1 MSKLRLPHRGLP
13 ALAPFL
19 WLAAFF
25 LFPFV
30 LVAKLSLSDIAL
42 AMPPY
47 APRLDLSKG
56 LDGVSTFLHGLD
68 FDAYRHMVE
77 DGVYAAAYLSSLK
90 FAAIGTGILLLVG
103 YPMAYGMARY
113 PPKVRQALLMM
124 VVLPFWTSFL
134 IRIYAWIAI
143 LKPEGLL
150 NAALGWLGLPP
161 VALMD
166 NDPAVIIGLVYAYL
180 PFMVLP
186 LYSVLE
192 RQDESLLEAASDLGC
207 TQFEAFWRVTFPLSL
222 PGVAA
227 GALLCFIPMVGEFVI
242 PDLLGGSSTLMLG
255 KTIWTEFFANRD
267 WPAASA
273 VAIILLA
280 TLIAPIL
287 IYQRQQAK
295 LLDAQ

>member
-1 MSKLRLPHRGLP
+1 MSKLRPRHRGLP

-90 FAAIGTGILLLVG
+90 FATIGTGILLLVG
-103 YPMAYGMARY
+103 YPMAYGMARC

-180 PFMVLP
+180 P
-186 LYSVLE
+186 Y
-192 RQDESLLEAASDLGC
+192 
-207 TQFEAFWRVTFPLSL
+207 W
-222 PGVAA
+222 
-227 GALLCFIPMVGEFVI
+227 
-242 PDLLGGSSTLMLG
+242 
-255 KTIWTEFFANRD
+255 
-267 WPAASA
+267 
-273 VAIILLA
+273 
-280 TLIAPIL
+280 
-287 IYQRQQAK
+287 
-295 LLDAQ
+295 